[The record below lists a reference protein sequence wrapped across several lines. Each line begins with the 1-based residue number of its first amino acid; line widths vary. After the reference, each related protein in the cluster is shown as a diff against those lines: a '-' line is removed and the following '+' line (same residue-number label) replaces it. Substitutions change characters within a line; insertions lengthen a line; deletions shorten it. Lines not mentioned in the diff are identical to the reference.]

1 MYVWSAKVRKTFTY
15 TLLYKKYL
23 RKIIITDYFEEE

>member
-23 RKIIITDYFEEE
+23 RKIIITD